1 MARAHVCTWVM
12 LPQGLGADEINSAGL
27 SAGGQAGP
35 PGGAAPIWPVTIMVE
50 MWPSMND
57 LLSSQK
63 AWELGIRNV

>member
-1 MARAHVCTWVM
+1 M

-63 AWELGIRNV
+63 A